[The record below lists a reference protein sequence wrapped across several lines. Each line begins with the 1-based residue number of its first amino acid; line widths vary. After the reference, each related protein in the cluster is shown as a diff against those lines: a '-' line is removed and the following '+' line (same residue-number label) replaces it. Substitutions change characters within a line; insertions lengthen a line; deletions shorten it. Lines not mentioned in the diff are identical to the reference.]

1 MLDCTISQFTHVG
14 LYISQ
19 FTHVGLYYYPTAIS
33 FALPFYIL
41 NYQVLK
47 FLSLYIVKNF
57 STESKCFLY
66 S

>member
-1 MLDCTISQFTHVG
+1 MLDCT
-14 LYISQ
+14 ISQ